1 VSGVS
6 QTSFQACVPT
16 LSCFVCFPFRS
27 LFVLGSHTKKRPN
40 NIVVGRTFNH
50 QILDM
55 IELGVIAMR
64 PMEDFKV
71 SYIFDWLE
79 SQENHLLIFGLLRFS
94 FFFFRLKRVPLDR
107 STVSCLTGRS
117 LIRRR
122 SSRCSRATFLVPCL
136 SPPLVSRA
144 TS

>member
-1 VSGVS
+1 MSGVS

-71 SYIFDWLE
+71 SYIFDSLE

-94 FFFFRLKRVPLDR
+94 FFFQTEKSAIGSKHCFLFNGEIFDQKEEFKMLK
-107 STVSCLTGRS
+107 SY
-117 LIRRR
+117 
-122 SSRCSRATFLVPCL
+122 FLGTLPF
-136 SPPLVSRA
+136 SPLVSRA